1 MSCCFTCGPLTKG
14 KLSMVVDMFSSF
26 YWRCSGEEG
35 SDPAAQTDSL
45 CRERQHLWSCHEV
58 YLSCP
63 KHHPTALAQGT
74 GCLELCFKYK
84 ELQERWLSANSSFGR
99 KTFSKIGPECYFSW
113 KEHII
118 SWAFVFCILCRF
130 PFSPCKVSMFLFHWC
145 KYPLKALIELA
156 LMSTLMSCW
165 KFRAAFEMLTKM
177 SVTLFHKL

>member
-1 MSCCFTCGPLTKG
+1 MAHCQRENWAWLWTWSAVSIEDVLERRVLTLVPRQTPCAFG
-14 KLSMVVDMFSSF
+14 K
-26 YWRCSGEEG
+26 
-35 SDPAAQTDSL
+35 
-45 CRERQHLWSCHEV
+45 ERQHLWSCHEV

-113 KEHII
+113 KEHIT